1 MAPESNPLNN
11 IYPTHPP
18 CPRTPTKSTE
28 PNNNPATPQPHTDL
42 ADIYAYNKS
51 AEMVGK
57 AFALQ
62 PGLREKFQIVY
73 KVIWGLGSDC
83 WVGSS

>member
-1 MAPESNPLNN
+1 MGSFILHTYILNDPIPPLPRRLRPP
-11 IYPTHPP
+11 YPTTLTRP
-18 CPRTPTKSTE
+18 
-28 PNNNPATPQPHTDL
+28 TDL

-51 AEMVGK
+51 AEMVGQ

-73 KVIWGLGSDC
+73 KVCFPLSC
-83 WVGSS
+83 LLCARRPHHTL